1 MTGKQFNIF
10 EKPQAL
16 ERSGRWQRELNRLDR
31 MCVPEGKIQNA
42 AGKVFD
48 EQPLTRTVKMHINKK
63 DTFLNILKLDY
74 RNTTAEFSSYTA

>member
-1 MTGKQFNIF
+1 M
-10 EKPQAL
+10 
-16 ERSGRWQRELNRLDR
+16 R
-31 MCVPEGKIQNA
+31 VPEGKIQNA